1 MQLLA
6 AKISWYQVLAAKIM
20 HKKEGKTERTWRKKT
35 TSIWRWDDYPYRKAQ
50 RLHKRR
56 HLRNKWIQPGFRK
69 KKNST
74 EKDNTVL
81 YTNTANRNAHN
92 TIYNYPKVN
101 KILRYTLDKTCPG
114 SVCWQSQWHWKKS
127 KKTLTKWRH
136 TVFTDCMTQHS
147 KAANSPHT
155 DL

>member
-1 MQLLA
+1 MTTHIGKLKDCTKEDILE
-6 AKISWYQVLAAKIM
+6 ISEFSQVS
-20 HKKEGKTERTWRKKT
+20 G
-35 TSIWRWDDYPYRKAQ
+35 
-50 RLHKRR
+50 
-56 HLRNKWIQPGFRK
+56 K

-114 SVCWQSQWHWKKS
+114 SVC
-127 KKTLTKWRH
+127 
-136 TVFTDCMTQHS
+136 
-147 KAANSPHT
+147 
-155 DL
+155 